1 MCFQL
6 RLAPDMLLTTNKANI
21 SATNLYLFCAVL
33 FMSCH
38 LWLSLVLFLF
48 CFFYYIFIF
57 FSFNIFHRSRLC
69 GFPGLWHDFCVQICP
84 HAFSFESIFDFGLN
98 SWPNQLIPGDIFWVR
113 DDCVLSFALFWGGMT
128 PLHFWLIVAPPPN
141 LRTMYYLHSS
151 GHCHI
156 VGCSSTLTA
165 LLAPVLL
172 SRLLSPLTGFT
183 SS

>member
-1 MCFQL
+1 M
-6 RLAPDMLLTTNKANI
+6 TNKANI

-48 CFFYYIFIF
+48 CFFIT
-57 FSFNIFHRSRLC
+57 FSFSFLLTFFTDHVFVGSLVSGMISVCKSARMHFLLNQYLTLVWIHDQTNLSLVIFS
-69 GFPGLWHDFCVQICP
+69 GCVMIVSCLLLYFGVAWP
-84 HAFSFESIFDFGLN
+84 HCTFDF
-98 SWPNQLIPGDIFWVR
+98 
-113 DDCVLSFALFWGGMT
+113 
-128 PLHFWLIVAPPPN
+128 VAPPPN
-141 LRTMYYLHSS
+141 LCTMYYLHSS